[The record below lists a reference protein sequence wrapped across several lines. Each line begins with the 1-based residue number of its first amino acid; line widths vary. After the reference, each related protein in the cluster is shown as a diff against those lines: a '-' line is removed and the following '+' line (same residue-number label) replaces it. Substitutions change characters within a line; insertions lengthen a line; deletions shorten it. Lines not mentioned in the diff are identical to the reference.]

1 MTSCQFGSWKQVLT
15 VLDQS
20 WLLSTWRPGSGSN
33 MYKNFKG
40 SDSSEASAL
49 LYFVPERQTEF
60 RYVDQSEFTFQ
71 ILESDV
77 IDLGA
82 E

>member
-1 MTSCQFGSWKQVLT
+1 
-15 VLDQS
+15 
-20 WLLSTWRPGSGSN
+20 